1 MPDDAPPVPPLEPPP
16 EPPPTPPQQPM
27 PEEADAATLL
37 VNAILLAGG
46 GAFYDR
52 QERCLV
58 AVPTPA
64 GIETLPIRSQRLR
77 HHLVAL
83 GHDLYERAPRPA
95 DVRRVLELLGA
106 IAVRAVAVE
115 MHNRFAFLDDAIWID
130 LADGSG
136 RAIRVDDAGWRV
148 VEQPPISF
156 RHHGHQ
162 RPLPLPAAGG
172 SLSLLTDLLNLG
184 SDDDRLLVLAWLTWA
199 MFADAVHP
207 VLLLVGPPG
216 STKTT
221 AAMILRRAVDPSIL
235 DAIEAPRQRA
245 ELAQVLDQNAIVP
258 LDNISRLDQRETD
271 LLCKAASGGVFSKRK
286 LRTDDDS
293 VFLRL
298 KRAVIMTAIP
308 IPSKAADFL
317 DRCLRIEVR
326 PPRSRRLE
334 REIWATFEH
343 SAPQILGTLLDLAA
357 GAMRE
362 LPEVGVPREF
372 RLVDFAQWGEAVA
385 ITLGHAPGRFV
396 EAYRRNMASVADDAV
411 LADPVTNAI
420 RKLVSRDDWTG
431 TCLQLLG
438 VLAVHADPHDRRDWP
453 SSEVA
458 LGMRVSTMGPALAR
472 IGIEV
477 RRDRG
482 RWPMRERMVSIRRIS
497 PDHRD
502 ACEEAVQGVQGVQ
515 RRGNGGNG
523 KQPGVGR
530 DAAGVRGLLPPGP
543 RGEA

>member
-1 MPDDAPPVPPLEPPP
+1 MPDDVPPPDETPPPP
-16 EPPPTPPQQPM
+16 EPPPGVPL
-27 PEEADAATLL
+27 PEDSDAATLL

-46 GAFYDR
+46 STFYDL

-64 GIETLPIRSQRLR
+64 GIETLPLRSQRLR

-83 GHDLYERAPRPA
+83 GHDLYERAPRPS

-106 IAVRAVAVE
+106 IAVRSLTVE
-115 MHNRFAFLDDAIWID
+115 LHNRFAFVNDAVWID

-136 RAIRVDDAGWRV
+136 RAISIDDSGWRL
-148 VEQPPISF
+148 VEQPPVSF

-162 RPLPLPAAGG
+162 RPLPLPAADG
-172 SLSLLTDLLNLG
+172 SLSLLTDLLNLR
-184 SDDDRLLVLAWLTWA
+184 SDDDRLLVVAWLTWA
-199 MFADAVHP
+199 TFAGVVHP
-207 VLLLVGPPG
+207 ILLLVGPPG

-221 AAMILRRAVDPSIL
+221 AAMLLRRAVDPSIL

-271 LLCKAASGGVFSKRK
+271 LLCKAVSGGVFPKRK
-286 LRTDDDS
+286 LTTDDDS

-308 IPSKAADFL
+308 IPTKAPDFL

-334 REIWATFEH
+334 REIWATFER
-343 SAPQILGTLLDLAA
+343 SAPAILGAVLDLVSA
-357 GAMRE
+357 AMRE
-362 LPEVGVPREF
+362 LPHVAIPDEF

-385 ITLGHAPGRFV
+385 IAMGHEPGRFV
-396 EAYRRNMASVADDAV
+396 DAYRRNMAAVADEAV
-411 LADPVTNAI
+411 LADPVANAI
-420 RKLVSRDDWTG
+420 RKLADRGDWHG

-438 VLAVHADPHDRRDWP
+438 VLAVHADPHDRREWP
-453 SSEVA
+453 PSETA
-458 LGMRVSTMGPALAR
+458 LGMRLSVLGPALAR
-472 IGIEV
+472 SGIEV
-477 RRDRG
+477 HRFRG
-482 RWPMRERMVSIRRIS
+482 PPPLRPRIVRIRRI
-497 PDHRD
+497 PAGARNTD
-502 ACEEAVQGVQGVQ
+502 EAGVQGVQGVH

-523 KQPGVGR
+523 GGGTGGR
-530 DAAGVRGLLPPGP
+530 KGLVSEPRLLPPHGP
-543 RGEA
+543 QREA